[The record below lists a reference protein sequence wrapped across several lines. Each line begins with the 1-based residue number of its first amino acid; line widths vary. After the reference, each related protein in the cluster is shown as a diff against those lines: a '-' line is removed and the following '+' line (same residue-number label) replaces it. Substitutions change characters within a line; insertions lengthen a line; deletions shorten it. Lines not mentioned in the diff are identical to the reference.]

1 MENSML
7 MSTSFFFYQKYSFGA
22 NLVPK
27 LKLIVYGEIWCLV
40 YFEYVEFTGDV
51 YFIFF
56 YFQLKRLFLGKSGP
70 KNQNCKFNLK
80 FLIHRLIQI
89 CKIQ

>member
-1 MENSML
+1 ML
-7 MSTSFFFYQKYSFGA
+7 ISTSFFFYQKYSFGA

-56 YFQLKRLFLGKSGP
+56 LFSTEKTLFRQIWSKKS
-70 KNQNCKFNLK
+70 KL
-80 FLIHRLIQI
+80 
-89 CKIQ
+89 

>member
-1 MENSML
+1 ML

-27 LKLIVYGEIWCLV
+27 LKLIAYGEIWCLV
-40 YFEYVEFTGDV
+40 YFEYLEFTGDV

-56 YFQLKRLFLGKSGP
+56 SI
-70 KNQNCKFNLK
+70 FN
-80 FLIHRLIQI
+80 
-89 CKIQ
+89 

>member
-56 YFQLKRLFLGKSGP
+56 LFSTEKTLFRKIWSKKS
-70 KNQNCKFNLK
+70 KL
-80 FLIHRLIQI
+80 
-89 CKIQ
+89 

>member
-56 YFQLKRLFLGKSGP
+56 LFSTEKTLLRQIWSKKS
-70 KNQNCKFNLK
+70 KL
-80 FLIHRLIQI
+80 
-89 CKIQ
+89 